1 MVLQSCANLFLLD
14 QVVPIVWPSKI
25 FNSGADVNR
34 MRDRHD
40 PRRAVTVPM
49 RNNEKGIQSL

>member
-1 MVLQSCANLFLLD
+1 MIFTSCAHLFLLD
-14 QVVPIVWPSKI
+14 QVVFIVWPSKI

-34 MRDRHD
+34 MIDRHD
-40 PRRAVTVPM
+40 PQRAVTVPI

>member
-1 MVLQSCANLFLLD
+1 MIFQSCANLFLLD
-14 QVVPIVWPSKI
+14 QVVSIVWPSKI
-25 FNSGADVNR
+25 FNSAADVNR

-40 PRRAVTVPM
+40 PQRAVTVPM